1 MSIAPIGAV
10 SAVGTPLP
18 PMPVSPVADP
28 SVAGA
33 AGASASPAAVSAA
46 GADASATGASFAQ
59 SLAGVVDNL
68 QGVQATADRL
78 AVQAV
83 TGQLDNPQDYLI
95 AATESSLA
103 TQMTVAVR
111 NKALESFNE
120 IMRMPL

>member
-33 AGASASPAAVSAA
+33 AGAASPFSISAT
-46 GADASATGASFAQ
+46 GADAGATGASFAQ